1 MEIILLKKCKQG
13 NIGDII
19 NVKGG
24 FARNKLIPCGEA
36 QRATKE
42 NKKEFERIRSE
53 LEAANQELLQAAEA
67 IKSKLIDASISLTRE
82 ASRDMKL
89 YGAIS
94 AQDIAEALNA
104 KYGVNIDPKS
114 VQIKSRIKEVGVYND
129 IHVKL
134 HHDVIVAVE
143 LSIVAQ
149 ESK

>member
-13 NIGDII
+13 NIGDIV
-19 NVKGG
+19 NVKCG
-24 FARNKLIPCGEA
+24 FARNKLIPSGEA

-53 LEAANQELLQAAEA
+53 LEAANQELLNAAEA
-67 IKSKLIDASISLTRE
+67 IKSRLIDARISLTRE

-94 AQDIAEALNA
+94 SQDIADALND
-104 KYGVNIDPKS
+104 KYGVDINPKS
-114 VQIKSRIKEVGVYND
+114 IIIKSRIKEVGAHND

-134 HHDVIVAVE
+134 HHDVTVDIE
-143 LSIVAQ
+143 LNVIPQ
-149 ESK
+149 ESI